1 MINKYIKKLLA
12 PIFVS
17 LFFLINMASAGYADT
32 TVSAEVGFIFNTLL
46 FLICGFLVMFMA
58 AGFAMLESGMVTSK
72 SVSVICAKNIGL
84 FSIAGIMF
92 WMFGYNVA
100 YGIPE
105 GGYIGKFIPWSDS
118 SKIATGY
125 ADGSDWYFQMVFCAT
140 TCSIVSG
147 TLAERIKLWPFFLFA
162 AILTGF
168 LYPFV
173 MGWQWGGGWLAA
185 AGFSDFAGS
194 TLVHSTGGAAALAGA
209 ILLGPRL
216 GRFTKSGAP
225 SPVKPFA
232 ASSIPLVTIGV
243 FILWLGWFGFNGGSQ
258 LAMGTGDDAIAVS
271 KIFINTNLAACG
283 GVMAAAMITRLNFG
297 KTDVVQMLNGAIG
310 GLVAI
315 TAEPLMPS
323 PLAAILIGA
332 VGGIIVV
339 YGTKFLFAM
348 KIDDVVGAIPA
359 HLFAGIWG
367 TLAVPIT
374 NSGANFGTQLLGV
387 IAINGTVFVISLIV
401 WQIMKSTMGIRLS
414 KEGETKG
421 TDVTETGVIA
431 YAIRD

>member
-1 MINKYIKKLLA
+1 MIKLLKKFIT
-12 PIFVS
+12 PVFTLIF
-17 LFFLINMASAGYADT
+17 FFNMSSVGVADT
-32 TVSAEVGFIFNTLL
+32 TVSAEVGFIFNTFL
-46 FLICGFLVMFMA
+46 FLVCGFLVMFMA

-84 FSIAGIMF
+84 YSIAGIMF
-92 WMFGYNVA
+92 WLVGYNLA

-105 GGYIGKFIPWSDS
+105 GGYIGKLLPWSDG
-118 SKIATGY
+118 SKLETGY

-140 TCSIVSG
+140 TVSIVSG

-162 AILTGF
+162 AILTGII
-168 LYPFV
+168 YPIQ

-185 AGFSDFAGS
+185 KGFSDFAGS

-216 GRFTKSGAP
+216 GRFNKKGEPA
-225 SPVKPFA
+225 PVKPFA
-232 ASSIPLVTIGV
+232 ASSIPLVTLGV
-243 FILWLGWFGFNGGSQ
+243 FVLWLGWFGFNGGSQ
-258 LAMGTGDDAIAVS
+258 LAMGSFTDAVAVS

-283 GVMAAAMITRLNFG
+283 GVMAAAVVTRLMVG
-297 KTDVVQMLNGAIG
+297 KTDVLQMLNGAIG

-315 TAEPLMPS
+315 TAEPLMPT
-323 PLAAILIGA
+323 PIVAILIGA
-332 VGGIIVV
+332 VGGMIVV
-339 YGTKFLFAM
+339 WGTKSLFAM
-348 KIDDVVGAIPA
+348 QIDDVVGAIPA

-374 NSGANFGTQLLGV
+374 NPAANFGTQLLGV
-387 IAINGTVFVISLIV
+387 ISINVFVFIV
-401 WQIMKSTMGIRLS
+401 AYIIWSIMKNTVGIRLS
-414 KEGETKG
+414 KEAELKG

>member
-1 MINKYIKKLLA
+1 MKKFKFIIILFLLTL
-12 PIFVS
+12 IVS
-17 LFFLINMASAGYADT
+17 PVNAET
-32 TVSAEVGFIFNTLL
+32 TVNAEVGFIFNTFL
-46 FLICGFLVMFMA
+46 FLVCGFLVMFMA

-92 WMFGYNVA
+92 WLFGYNLA

-105 GGYIGKFIPWSDS
+105 GGFIGKFIPWSDA
-118 SKIATGY
+118 SKLDTGY

-162 AILTGF
+162 AILSGVI
-168 LYPFV
+168 YPIV
-173 MGWQWGGGWLAA
+173 MGWQWGGGWLATI
-185 AGFSDFAGS
+185 GFSDFAGS

-209 ILLGPRL
+209 LLLGSRT
-216 GRFTKSGAP
+216 GRFTKSGNIVP
-225 SPVKPFA
+225 MKPFA
-232 ASSIPLVTIGV
+232 ASSVPLVTLGI

-258 LAMGTGDDAIAVS
+258 LAMGTFDDAVAIS

-283 GVMAAAMITRLNFG
+283 GVLAAGAATRLFSNR
-297 KTDVVQMLNGAIG
+297 TDVIQMLNGAIG

-339 YGTKFLFAM
+339 FGTKLLFKM
-348 KIDDVVGAIPA
+348 QIDDVVGAIPA
-359 HLFAGIWG
+359 HLFAGVWG

-374 NSGANFGTQLLGV
+374 NSSASFSVQLIGV
-387 IAINGTVFVISLIV
+387 LSINIFVFFISYIV
-401 WQIMKSTMGIRLS
+401 WFIMKNTMGIRLS
-414 KEGETKG
+414 KEAEKLG
-421 TDVTETGVIA
+421 TDVVETGVIA

>member
-1 MINKYIKKLLA
+1 MTQLIKKISVPLISLILL
-12 PIFVS
+12 
-17 LFFLINMASAGYADT
+17 LNMSSAGMAET
-32 TVSAEVGFIFNTLL
+32 TVSAEIGFIFNTLL
-46 FLICGFLVMFMA
+46 FLICGFLVFFMA
-58 AGFAMLESGMVTSK
+58 CGFAMLESGMVTSK

-84 FSIAGIMF
+84 ISISGIMF
-92 WMFGYNVA
+92 WMFGYNLA

-105 GGYIGKFIPWSDS
+105 GGYIGSFIPWSDS
-118 SKIATGY
+118 SAVDTGY

-140 TCSIVSG
+140 TVSIVSG

-162 AILTGF
+162 AILSGII
-168 LYPFV
+168 YPIV

-209 ILLGPRL
+209 LMLGPRL

-225 SPVKPFA
+225 APLKPFA
-232 ASSIPLVTIGV
+232 ASSIPLVTVGV

-258 LAMGTGDDAIAVS
+258 LAIGTADDAIAVS
-271 KIFINTNLAACG
+271 TIFLNTFLAGAG
-283 GVMAAAMITRLNFG
+283 GVMAAAVVTRLNFG
-297 KTDVVQMLNGAIG
+297 KTDVVQMLNGCIG

-332 VGGIIVV
+332 VGGVIVV
-339 YGTKFLFAM
+339 YGTKLLFSL
-348 KIDDVVGAIPA
+348 KVDDVVGAIPA

-374 NSGANFGTQLLGV
+374 NPDTSFGTQLLGV
-387 IAINGTVFVISLIV
+387 ISINVFVFVVALIV
-401 WQIMKSTMGIRLS
+401 WAIMKSTIGIRLS
-414 KEGETKG
+414 KEAETKG